1 MRTTEADVQPKQN
14 LAKQLAE
21 NALDQLAD
29 ALANGKSETLLN
41 YLAVMARFRRY
52 SWNNLLLIAL
62 QRPDASH
69 LAGFHAWRKFNRF
82 VRKGA
87 KGIAI
92 FASMVSKKNVK
103 GEDTEDEQTR
113 LFGFRT
119 AYIFD
124 IADTDGEELAAF
136 ATVSGDPQHYTE
148 RLKEFIA
155 AQGITLDFDARI
167 APARGLSKGGAIV
180 LLPDLSPAE
189 TTSTLAHE
197 LAHEMLHKDARRTQ
211 TTTTIRE
218 TEAEAVAFVVCHA
231 IGLNTGTAS
240 ADYVQL
246 WQGDK
251 TTLSQS
257 LQFIQSTAIQILTAI
272 GAAEDGLR

>member
-1 MRTTEADVQPKQN
+1 MRTPETEAQPKQN

-29 ALANGKSETLLN
+29 ALACGKSETLLN
-41 YLAVMARFRRY
+41 YLAVMARFHRY

-62 QRPDASH
+62 QRPEASH
-69 LAGFHAWRKFNRF
+69 VAGFHTWRKFNRF

-92 FASMVSKKNVK
+92 FAPMVSKKNAK

-136 ATVSGDPQHYTE
+136 PTVSGDPQH
-148 RLKEFIA
+148 
-155 AQGITLDFDARI
+155 
-167 APARGLSKGGAIV
+167 
-180 LLPDLSPAE
+180 
-189 TTSTLAHE
+189 
-197 LAHEMLHKDARRTQ
+197 
-211 TTTTIRE
+211 
-218 TEAEAVAFVVCHA
+218 
-231 IGLNTGTAS
+231 
-240 ADYVQL
+240 
-246 WQGDK
+246 
-251 TTLSQS
+251 
-257 LQFIQSTAIQILTAI
+257 
-272 GAAEDGLR
+272 

>member
-1 MRTTEADVQPKQN
+1 MRTPETEAQPKQN

-29 ALANGKSETLLN
+29 ALACGKSETLLN
-41 YLAVMARFRRY
+41 YLAVMARFHKY

-62 QRPDASH
+62 QRPEASH
-69 LAGFHAWRKFNRF
+69 VAGFHTWRKFNRF

-92 FASMVSKKNVK
+92 FAPMVSKKNAK

-124 IADTDGEELAAF
+124 IADTDGAELPTF

-155 AQGITLDFDARI
+155 ANGITLEFDNGI
-167 APARGLSKGGAIV
+167 APARGLSKGGTIV

-189 TTSTLAHE
+189 TTSVLAHE
-197 LAHEMLHKDARRTQ
+197 VAHELLHRDARRKQ

-218 TEAEAVAFVVCHA
+218 TEAEAVAFVVCQA
-231 IGLNTGTAS
+231 IGLDTGTAS
-240 ADYVQL
+240 ADYIQL

-251 TTLSQS
+251 ATLSQS